1 MINSGFDKRY
11 IWKVL
16 RPGNGQEV
24 DVGKAGRSRAVA
36 DARKGTRPAIV
47 WHWLPG
53 QGLGEGDL
61 LGEREQVGPE
71 TFKRT

>member
-1 MINSGFDKRY
+1 MDLINGTVGRCRDQGIVRKWTMGR
-11 IWKVL
+11 
-16 RPGNGQEV
+16 
-24 DVGKAGRSRAVA
+24 GKAGRSRAVA
-36 DARKGTRPAIV
+36 DARKGTRPAIM

-53 QGLGEGDL
+53 QGLGDGDL